1 MSRTFRRWCIGPSMG
16 DVLGMEPKGKRT
28 TGSHTITKGGDE
40 HLKQTERRER
50 KEFIYDN
57 LRNVVMLDIGQGIAW
72 RVKVNSRVMTVG
84 VAWETTEITKKRGQL
99 RTNKRTVKYCSQLK
113 AGWNTWILPIRN
125 LHLQSSPQKP
135 QHIRPQL
142 KPQIRKMT
150 WNYQWYQQTA
160 WYLL

>member
-1 MSRTFRRWCIGPSMG
+1 MG
-16 DVLGMEPKGKRT
+16 DVLLGMEPKGRT
-28 TGSHTITKGGDE
+28 TGSHTISKGGDE
-40 HLKQTERRER
+40 HLKQSREKG
-50 KEFIYDN
+50 KEGIY
-57 LRNVVMLDIGQGIAW
+57 LRSFEKCGDAGYRPRDSVKSQGQQL
-72 RVKVNSRVMTVG
+72 RVMAVG

-99 RTNKRTVKYCSQLK
+99 RTNKRTIKYCSQLK
-113 AGWNTWILPIRN
+113 AGWNIWILPIGN